1 MILVKKK
8 DVIDAM
14 ENTDWYHVNS
24 NGKLVSGANS
34 DEDVAL
40 YKEADVYKAIDSVE
54 PVDAIPIEFIEN
66 KIDEYREKED
76 QTKDEPLSGYFEWV
90 RTSERRSLE
99 WLLLDWKAEQEKHEC
114 QEEALMNQ

>member
-1 MILVKKK
+1 MILVKKD

-14 ENTDWYHVNS
+14 DSTDWYHINK

-54 PVDAIPIEFIEN
+54 PVDAIPIEWIEN
-66 KIDEYREKED
+66 YICDLNTGKQTHHLDADEYISNSDEVYYLRYLLKKWKQEKEHG
-76 QTKDEPLSGYFEWV
+76 S
-90 RTSERRSLE
+90 
-99 WLLLDWKAEQEKHEC
+99 
-114 QEEALMNQ
+114 N